1 MAVLDF
7 FLLLDVTL
15 CIKENNF
22 TVFFCVF
29 IIQTNRQYFYN
40 IMYSKGINLIA

>member
-7 FLLLDVTL
+7 FLLLDVT
-15 CIKENNF
+15 CVKENNF
-22 TVFFCVF
+22 AVFFCVF
-29 IIQTNRQYFYN
+29 IIQANRQYFYN